1 MSIRRI
7 TENVYELQLGK
18 VNAFLLEDENLTLV
32 DTGAPDSAGRIIEMI
47 REIGRQPE
55 DLAHILLTHSHPDHA
70 GSVAQLKL
78 ISGAKV
84 YMHAAEKTNV
94 EKGFVAKPPVPYFTS
109 LVNKMMY
116 NLFIKNA
123 SGYIPSTKVDVL
135 LQDGDWLPV
144 AGGLHA
150 IHIPGHSAGQ
160 LAFFLPGRKN
170 VLFAADAADNLFGLS
185 YSCFYEN
192 FTEAEHSL
200 ERLATFDFDIACFG
214 HGRSIMQRGSEKFRS
229 KFLAHKHKAPAAKT
243 TSPYLVV
250 EQDAIVRIQ
259 EPEEKI

>member
-18 VNAFLLEDENLTLV
+18 VNAFLLEDEKLTLI
-32 DTGAPDSAGRIIEMI
+32 DTGVPDSTGQIIEMI
-47 REIGRQPE
+47 REVGRQPE
-55 DLAHILLTHSHPDHA
+55 ELKHILLTHSHPDHA
-70 GSVAQLKL
+70 GSAAQLKM
-78 ISGAKV
+78 ITGAKV
-84 YMHAAEKTNV
+84 YMHAAEKMNL

-109 LVNKMMY
+109 LANKLMY

-123 SGYIPSTKVDVL
+123 PGLIPSAKADVL
-135 LQDGDWLPV
+135 LQDGDWLPI

-170 VLFAADAADNLFGLS
+170 VLFAADAADNLFGLG

-192 FTEAEHSL
+192 FTEAERSL
-200 ERLATFDFDIACFG
+200 ERLSTFDFDIACFG
-214 HGRSIMQRGSEKFRS
+214 HGKSIMRGASERFRN
-229 KFLAHKHKAPAAKT
+229 KFLKHKHKAPTVKEAR
-243 TSPYLVV
+243 PYLVV
-250 EQDAIVRIQ
+250 EKDAIVRIQ
-259 EPEEKI
+259 EPEEKN

>member
-1 MSIRRI
+1 M
-7 TENVYELQLGK
+7 YELQLGK
-18 VNAFLLEDENLTLV
+18 VNAFLVEDEKLTLI
-32 DTGAPDSAGRIIEMI
+32 DTGVPDSTGQIIEMI

-55 DLAHILLTHSHPDHA
+55 ELKHILLTHSHPDHA
-70 GSVAQLKL
+70 GSAAQLKV
-78 ISGAKV
+78 ITGAKV
-84 YMHAAEKTNV
+84 YMHPAEKLNV

-123 SGYIPSTKVDVL
+123 PGYIPSTKVDVL

-150 IHIPGHSAGQ
+150 IHVPGHSAGQ
-160 LAFFLPGRKN
+160 LAFFMPGRKN

-200 ERLATFDFDIACFG
+200 EKLSTFDFDIACFG
-214 HGRSIMQRGSEKFRS
+214 HGKSITRRASEKFRT
-229 KFLAHKHKAPAAKT
+229 KFLAHKHKAPAPKAAK
-243 TSPYLVV
+243 PYLVV
-250 EQDAIVRIQ
+250 EQESIVRIQ